1 MSFNQGSLS
10 YTGKNGGAGS
20 AVARNGVSVDANGFV
35 VLGNDVGDV
44 LAALLNDRQ
53 IPMETFFLELL
64 QTLATLP
71 TLTLSAGNIT
81 SQTMLAIEGATTTK
95 FRVFQTDGGES
106 VDPYNNN
113 FWHFIGN
120 SPIE

>member
-10 YTGKNGGAGS
+10 YTRKSGGPGS
-20 AVARNGVSVDANGFV
+20 AVARNGVSVDADGFV

-44 LAALLNDRQ
+44 LAALLNNRQ

-81 SQTMLAIEGATTTK
+81 SETMLAVEGATTTK
-95 FRVFQTDGGES
+95 FRVLQSDGSEIL
-106 VDPYNNN
+106 DPYNNN
-113 FWHFIGN
+113 FWHYIGN
-120 SPIE
+120 STIE